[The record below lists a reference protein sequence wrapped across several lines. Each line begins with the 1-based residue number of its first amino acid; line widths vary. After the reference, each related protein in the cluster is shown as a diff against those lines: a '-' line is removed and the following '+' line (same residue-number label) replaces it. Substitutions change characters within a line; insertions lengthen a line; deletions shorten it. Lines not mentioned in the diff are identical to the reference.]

1 MKCSELQTIKT
12 ELTQIK
18 SNIDALLGRL
28 EQIAEE
34 QKMSA
39 GQSGAGSEIRH
50 KVQGIARQSW
60 ASNHRGLEHPLGSDG
75 EVSTPRFHSRLTS

>member
-1 MKCSELQTIKT
+1 MPLSDNPVSSLFSVKSSELQTIKT

-34 QKMSA
+34 QKA
-39 GQSGAGSEIRH
+39 NPGQ
-50 KVQGIARQSW
+50 
-60 ASNHRGLEHPLGSDG
+60 L
-75 EVSTPRFHSRLTS
+75 

>member
-1 MKCSELQTIKT
+1 MLREPLTAFFPSLLQVKSSELHTIKT

-34 QKMSA
+34 QKLSA
-39 GQSGAGSEIRH
+39 GQ
-50 KVQGIARQSW
+50 
-60 ASNHRGLEHPLGSDG
+60 LGPP
-75 EVSTPRFHSRLTS
+75 TPRGWSETGQREQGSALQSQP